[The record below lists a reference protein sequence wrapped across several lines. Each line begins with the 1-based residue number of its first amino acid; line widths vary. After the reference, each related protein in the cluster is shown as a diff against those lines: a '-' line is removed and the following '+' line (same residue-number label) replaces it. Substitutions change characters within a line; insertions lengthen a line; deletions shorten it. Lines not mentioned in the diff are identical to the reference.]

1 MSIYKSAINR
11 PITTFMI
18 FTAVIVVGI
27 YALIK
32 MPVDLYPEIDPPYIS
47 VMTTYPGASALDI
60 ETNITKILEDALNTV
75 DNVKE
80 VTSTSTDNL
89 SVITLKFNWGSNL
102 DEATNQ
108 MRDVID
114 RVYDYMPE
122 DVDRPTI
129 LKFNTSMMPIV
140 FYAVTAN
147 ESYPGLDKIL
157 EEKIINPLNR
167 IDGVGSVSMIGAPKR
182 IIYIEADPRRLDAYN
197 LTIEQIG
204 GIIASENLN
213 MPSGNVKMGDMDYQ
227 LRIQGEFTDSRQ
239 LADLVVGNY
248 NGIPIYLRDV
258 AVVRDSLKDL
268 SLDEKINGKTG
279 LRMFVMKQSGANT
292 VKVAREVNKNLNEL
306 KKTLPPDIQINQIL
320 DTSSFIKGA
329 ISNLSQTLI
338 YAFIFVV
345 LVILVFLGRW
355 RATFIIALTIPVSL
369 IVAFIYLFITDNSI
383 NVISLTSLSIAIGM
397 VVDDAIVVLENITR
411 HIERGVPPEI
421 KQYARNQK
429 YCSQP

>member
-182 IIYIEADPRRLDAYN
+182 E
-197 LTIEQIG
+197 
-204 GIIASENLN
+204 
-213 MPSGNVKMGDMDYQ
+213 
-227 LRIQGEFTDSRQ
+227 
-239 LADLVVGNY
+239 
-248 NGIPIYLRDV
+248 
-258 AVVRDSLKDL
+258 
-268 SLDEKINGKTG
+268 
-279 LRMFVMKQSGANT
+279 
-292 VKVAREVNKNLNEL
+292 
-306 KKTLPPDIQINQIL
+306 
-320 DTSSFIKGA
+320 
-329 ISNLSQTLI
+329 
-338 YAFIFVV
+338 
-345 LVILVFLGRW
+345 
-355 RATFIIALTIPVSL
+355 
-369 IVAFIYLFITDNSI
+369 
-383 NVISLTSLSIAIGM
+383 
-397 VVDDAIVVLENITR
+397 
-411 HIERGVPPEI
+411 
-421 KQYARNQK
+421 
-429 YCSQP
+429 